1 MESFT
6 EKRDGRSKQEKI
18 PEISG
23 HKKTFPAT
31 AGNVRIKKK
40 KWARP
45 RTQKPNPINNIH

>member
-40 KWARP
+40 KMVRSRGLEP
-45 RTQKPNPINNIH
+45 RTQ

>member
-1 MESFT
+1 MENFT
-6 EKRDGRSKQEKI
+6 EKRDGRSKQKKI

-40 KWARP
+40 MVRSRGLEP
-45 RTQKPNPINNIH
+45 RTQ